1 MNRVQEASLGI
12 DRRHVRRPG
21 FRFGRGFLLEIGNL
35 IEGIS
40 MKAGREWMSLSGGQ
54 LEQITAQIGAKA
66 GG

>member
-12 DRRHVRRPG
+12 DCGHVRRPG
-21 FRFGRGFLLEIGNL
+21 FRFERGFLLEICNL

-40 MKAGREWMSLSGGQ
+40 TTAGRGWMSLSDRQ
-54 LEQITAQIGAKA
+54 LEQIAAQIGAKA